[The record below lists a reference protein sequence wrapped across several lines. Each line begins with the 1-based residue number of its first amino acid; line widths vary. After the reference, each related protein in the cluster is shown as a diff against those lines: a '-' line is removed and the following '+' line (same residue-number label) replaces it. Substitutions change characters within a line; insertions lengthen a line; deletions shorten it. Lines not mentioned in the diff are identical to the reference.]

1 MAYFHKNLKYHDDTT
16 EKHCITNEELTFLM
30 NLQKEMN
37 TQDVCSQAE
46 PRFWIIQ
53 GSERQY
59 NVEDYIDDYVLV
71 DSAGEIIA
79 DGQNDICVYINDN
92 LCVKNNFTKWKATY
106 NGILCVEE
114 INYLLPYRSG
124 LYGGIDNVNI
134 WLEQYF
140 QDYRI
145 VPYKTVTK
153 NYENTMFLTQKAAE
167 DHLKAN
173 SYHYSADAHT
183 YAMTA
188 WRSPEVMKLWSI
200 LRKVDWKLEL

>member
-1 MAYFHKNLKYHDDTT
+1 MAYFHENLKYHDDTT
-16 EKHCITNEELTFLM
+16 KKHCITKDELTFLM

-37 TQDVCSQAE
+37 TQDVVSQAE

-59 NVEDYIDDYVLV
+59 NVEDYIDGYVLV
-71 DSAGEIIA
+71 DSGGEVVA
-79 DGQNDICVYINDN
+79 DGQNDICKYINSE
-92 LCVKNNFTKWKATY
+92 LYTLTKFADWKASY
-106 NGILCVEE
+106 DEVDGIKIEE
-114 INYLLPYRSG
+114 INHPSECYR
-124 LYGGIDNVNI
+124 GIDNVNT
-134 WLEQYF
+134 WFEYYYP
-140 QDYRI
+140 DYKI
-145 VPYKTVTK
+145 VPYKNVTK